1 MTSSGEVGRTRR
13 AEPPWKSVVE
23 RSEAQFFRDQAER
36 ILDIAKRCSDPAVRS
51 DLTTLAADWVEKAR
65 QVSASSRRR

>member
-23 RSEAQFFRDQAER
+23 RSAPQYFRDQAER
-36 ILDIAKRCSDPAVRS
+36 ILALAKRCSDPAIRS
-51 DLTTLAADWVEKAR
+51 ELTTLAAEWVEQAKT
-65 QVSASSRRR
+65 VSNSGKGR

>member
-1 MTSSGEVGRTRR
+1 MTSSGEIGGFRR

-36 ILDIAKRCSDPAVRS
+36 LLDVARRCSDPAIRS
-51 DLTTLAADWVEKAR
+51 ELTSLAADWVEKAR
-65 QVSASSRRR
+65 QVGASSKHP